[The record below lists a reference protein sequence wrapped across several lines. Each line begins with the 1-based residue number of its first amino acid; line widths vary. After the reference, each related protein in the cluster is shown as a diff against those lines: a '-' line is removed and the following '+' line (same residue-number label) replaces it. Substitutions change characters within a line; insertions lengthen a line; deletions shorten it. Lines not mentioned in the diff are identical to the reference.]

1 MNTFRELFSRDERQS
16 LKRALKST
24 DPIYK
29 LHQVLFSHVFVY
41 LNKQL
46 LTIYKQNS
54 RNLTWYN
61 LLLVENLSH
70 IFCQHCI
77 YVYFFPWQTIK
88 FCKCTKWNCSHGT
101 LSRTCFPAGSPR
113 SPPWCCRCTTRT
125 WSMWTGPTSLC
136 SCGKDAKARGTWGAR
151 HYLCKF
157 CARHQC
163 WECQRTES
171 YICNFLTNRHA
182 LLADDPRRRNTASA
196 GAQKTLFLLIFW
208 PLADWEL
215 HWLGFEMRPGGTEP
229 WRLPPENAIPGTW
242 CIILKVLLQSY
253 VFQSFETA
261 DGIGEKYQQQQQ
273 QGHERWKSSTRERK
287 RSHLQVCQWPAF
299 WRTPIQRRWS
309 KECSRRSEMK

>member
-46 LTIYKQNS
+46 LTTYKQNS

-125 WSMWTGPTSLC
+125 WSMSTGPTSLC
-136 SCGKDAKARGTWGAR
+136 SCGKDAKARGTWGRRAAL
-151 HYLCKF
+151 YVQILCSTSVLGMSK
-157 CARHQC
+157 
-163 WECQRTES
+163 
-171 YICNFLTNRHA
+171 NR
-182 LLADDPRRRNTASA
+182 
-196 GAQKTLFLLIFW
+196 I
-208 PLADWEL
+208 L
-215 HWLGFEMRPGGTEP
+215 HL
-229 WRLPPENAIPGTW
+229 
-242 CIILKVLLQSY
+242 
-253 VFQSFETA
+253 
-261 DGIGEKYQQQQQ
+261 
-273 QGHERWKSSTRERK
+273 
-287 RSHLQVCQWPAF
+287 
-299 WRTPIQRRWS
+299 
-309 KECSRRSEMK
+309 